1 MPLCFPKTCIAA
13 VVAIGAF
20 SGHCSY
26 AMWAPGST
34 GPAGA
39 HVSDSDPEYIRS
51 SRTNGISATDQSS
64 GSIGSDH
71 AEGVGCGGVARAA
84 ALYGVPVAFF
94 TRLIRQESNFNTK
107 AISRAGAQG
116 IAQFMPATA
125 RWRGLS
131 NPFEPTQALLES
143 ARWLRELQDE
153 FGNLGLAA
161 AAYNAGPRRVKDWMG
176 GRGKLPNETRA
187 YVRIITGRTADEW
200 LGRSETQPLATAS
213 GCAETAKLPVRTVA
227 HRALEHGAVAKAAA
241 GIWAIQLLGDSS
253 QNRVL
258 SEYAGLQ
265 KRYRSVLGDRAPM
278 IIQRPIGG
286 RVPSAWYFVRVAES
300 SHERANQL
308 CSRLKSAGGSCMV
321 SRN

>member
-26 AMWAPGST
+26 AMWGPGST
-34 GPAGA
+34 GPGA
-39 HVSDSDPEYIRS
+39 QVSDSDLEYIRS
-51 SRTNGISATDQSS
+51 NRANDISATEQSS
-64 GSIGSDH
+64 GSTGSNR

-84 ALYGVPVAFF
+84 ALHGVPVAFF

-107 AISRAGAQG
+107 AVSRAGAQG

-131 NPFEPTQALLES
+131 DPFEPTKALLES

-161 AAYNAGPRRVKDWMG
+161 AAYNAGPRRVKDWIA

-187 YVRIITGRTADEW
+187 YVRIITGLTADEW
-200 LGRSETQPLATAS
+200 LGRSDTQPLATGGA
-213 GCAETAKLPVRTVA
+213 CAETANIPVRPVA
-227 HRALEHGAVAKAAA
+227 HRALERGVVATTA

-253 QNRVL
+253 QSRVL
-258 SEYAGLQ
+258 LEYAGLQ
-265 KRYRSVLGDRAPM
+265 KRYRSVLGERAPM
-278 IIQRPIGG
+278 IIQRAVGG

-308 CSRLKSAGGSCMV
+308 CSRLKSAGGSCLV

>member
-1 MPLCFPKTCIAA
+1 MPLCFPKRCIAA
-13 VVAIGAF
+13 VVAIWAL

-26 AMWAPGST
+26 AMWGPSST
-34 GPAGA
+34 GLAG
-39 HVSDSDPEYIRS
+39 VQVWDSDPEYIRPN
-51 SRTNGISATDQSS
+51 RANGMDQPS
-64 GSIGSDH
+64 GSIGSDP

-84 ALYGVPVAFF
+84 ALYGVPVGFF

-131 NPFEPTQALLES
+131 DPFEPTKALLES

-161 AAYNAGPRRVKDWMG
+161 AAYNAGPRRVKDWMA

-187 YVRIITGRTADEW
+187 YVRIITGLTADEW
-200 LGRSETQPLATAS
+200 LGRSETQPLASAS
-213 GCAETAKLPVRTVA
+213 ACAETAKLPVRPVA
-227 HRALEHGAVAKAAA
+227 HRPLEGVVVAKPAA

-253 QNRVL
+253 QSRVL
-258 SEYAGLQ
+258 LEYAGLQ
-265 KRYRSVLGDRAPM
+265 KRYRSVLGDRAPT

-286 RVPSAWYFVRVAES
+286 RVPSAWYFVRVAEA